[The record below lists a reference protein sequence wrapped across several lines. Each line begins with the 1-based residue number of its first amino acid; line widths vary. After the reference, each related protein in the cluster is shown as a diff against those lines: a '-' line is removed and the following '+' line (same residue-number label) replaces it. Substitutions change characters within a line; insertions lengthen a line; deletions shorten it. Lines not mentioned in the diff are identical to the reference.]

1 MSHEETDVRMRP
13 QAGLATPALVESLRQ
28 FARSVA
34 RTFRADSAG
43 AYLVDPRGEVLQPV
57 AGYRIP
63 PELLSVFASFPI
75 PVRGHRLLVEAWE
88 AQGPVFAPNGRLDER
103 VDRETAERLPTRSLL
118 FIPILEGGELA
129 GGLFAAWWR
138 EPRELGAEDLALAA
152 VIGRRAGAAL
162 PARRMAQEAERRL
175 RVADELARAARRL
188 ATRLEEPAPVPEDPA
203 SQDAAGALDVRGGS
217 ETLLI
222 VEDEDDVREL
232 MSEILQ
238 AWGYTV
244 LEARDGNEGLLVAEW
259 HDGPIH
265 LVVTDLVM
273 PHVHGVELGQRLGP
287 LREDAKLL
295 YVSAFPRDV
304 LGEDA
309 ILPPGVAFLPK
320 PFTPQALARAVR
332 TLLDGE
338 R

>member
-1 MSHEETDVRMRP
+1 MAP
-13 QAGLATPALVESLRQ
+13 G
-28 FARSVA
+28 
-34 RTFRADSAG
+34 
-43 AYLVDPRGEVLQPV
+43 GERLQPV
-57 AGYRIP
+57 AGYQVP
-63 PELLSVFASFPI
+63 TELLPLFASSSI
-75 PVRGHRLLVEAWE
+75 PVRGHRFVVEAWE
-88 AQGPVFAPNGRLDER
+88 AQGPVFAPEGQLDER
-103 VDRETAERLPTRSLL
+103 VNREAAERLPARSLL
-118 FIPILEGGELA
+118 FIPILEGGALA

-138 EPRELGAEDLALAA
+138 EPRELTAEELRLAA
-152 VIGRRAGAAL
+152 VIGRRAAAAL
-162 PARRMAQEAERRL
+162 ALRRAAEEAERRR
-175 RVADELARAARRL
+175 RVEGELDRAAREL
-188 ATRLEEPAPVPEDPA
+188 AARLENPAPLAEHPA
-203 SQDAAGALDVRGGS
+203 GPDDAGAPDVRGGS
-217 ETLLI
+217 ETILL

-295 YVSAFPRDV
+295 YVSAFPRNV

-309 ILPPGVAFLPK
+309 VLPPGVAFLPK
-320 PFTPQALARAVR
+320 PFTPDALARAVR
-332 TLLDGE
+332 ALLDGGD
-338 R
+338 